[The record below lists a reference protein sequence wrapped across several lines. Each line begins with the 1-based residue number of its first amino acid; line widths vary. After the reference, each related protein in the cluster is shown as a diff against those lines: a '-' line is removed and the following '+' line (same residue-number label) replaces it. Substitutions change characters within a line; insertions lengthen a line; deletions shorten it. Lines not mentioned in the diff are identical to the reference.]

1 MHMSALHTLWPIWI
15 IAFVLAVAGKH
26 ESVSI
31 LSGLPWWHRVIGTA
45 AAMMFYGAHLGLL
58 K

>member
-1 MHMSALHTLWPIWI
+1 MSAAIWAI
-15 IAFVLAVAGKH
+15 WTIAAFVLATTGKH